1 MRHLELSLKIVFIA
15 SFIAN
20 HFLEIKNGSYVE
32 ILNEK
37 EHKMFDIKYMKIP
50 IFDVFTYINRNHFE
64 IIEIAKLILFCQ

>member
-20 HFLEIKNGSYVE
+20 HFLEIENGSDVI

-37 EHKMFDIKYMKIP
+37 EHKIFDITFMKIP
-50 IFDVFTYINRNHFE
+50 IFDV
-64 IIEIAKLILFCQ
+64 LIVTNLI